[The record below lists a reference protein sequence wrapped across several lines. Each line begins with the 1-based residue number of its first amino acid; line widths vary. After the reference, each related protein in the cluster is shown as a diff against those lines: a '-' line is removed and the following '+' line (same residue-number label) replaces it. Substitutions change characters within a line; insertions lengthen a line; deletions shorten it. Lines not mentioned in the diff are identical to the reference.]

1 MAVETRFKVEFED
14 CVSDS
19 FEDDTPE
26 EEMQVLIEEHIR
38 DYCRE
43 HGIEREHLT
52 ILDTIEF

>member
-14 CVSDS
+14 YIGDN

-26 EEMQVLIEEHIR
+26 EEMQALIEEHLR
-38 DYCRE
+38 YYCSQ

-52 ILDTIEF
+52 ILNTIES